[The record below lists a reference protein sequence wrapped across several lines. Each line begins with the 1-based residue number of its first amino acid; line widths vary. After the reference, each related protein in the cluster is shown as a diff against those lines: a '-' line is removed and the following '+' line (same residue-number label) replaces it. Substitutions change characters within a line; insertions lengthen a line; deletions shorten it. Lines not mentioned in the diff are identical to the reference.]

1 MTQKNIFVY
10 RLFLLNI
17 SDFSLIFIQKL
28 QPATPEKCHPTL
40 SQQLFENLVRDS
52 TPSPIRKGRFAL
64 CLYPS
69 SPSQGRFCWA
79 IEEKSTHTMRI
90 V

>member
-1 MTQKNIFVY
+1 MTQKNIFAY

-28 QPATPEKCHPTL
+28 QPATPEKCHPPL

-52 TPSPIRKGRFAL
+52 TPSPIREGRFTL

-69 SPSQGRFCWA
+69 SPSQGRFCRA
-79 IEEKSTHTMRI
+79 IEEKSTHTMRK